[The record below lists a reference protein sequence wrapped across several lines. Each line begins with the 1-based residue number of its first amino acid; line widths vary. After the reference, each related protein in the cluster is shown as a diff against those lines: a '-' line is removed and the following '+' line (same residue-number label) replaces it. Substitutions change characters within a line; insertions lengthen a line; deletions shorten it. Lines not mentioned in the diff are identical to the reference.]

1 MEQEYSTTEKHQ
13 ERCKN
18 YNGGKSRLND
28 CRACDDPTATECRA
42 AVARAAEEPI
52 RSRHQ
57 LQCAQCGDDRDIPR
71 PPGCEIC
78 AVITCRACRR
88 FDQDAILELCGKLP
102 CHEGSVHPGSEAAW
116 GEQKRLFKRDLASI
130 YAWGLPVQSCTRCLL
145 AAISMMDERSPLQ
158 FLIAKLNASG
168 RSPELNKLRLSPS
181 WPSRYAWWQCDS

>member
-1 MEQEYSTTEKHQ
+1 MDAAARDQKWSMEQEYRTTEKHQ

-18 YNGGKSRLND
+18 YNGGKGRLND

-88 FDQDAILELCGKLP
+88 FDQDAILEL
-102 CHEGSVHPGSEAAW
+102 
-116 GEQKRLFKRDLASI
+116 
-130 YAWGLPVQSCTRCLL
+130 
-145 AAISMMDERSPLQ
+145 
-158 FLIAKLNASG
+158 
-168 RSPELNKLRLSPS
+168 
-181 WPSRYAWWQCDS
+181 